1 MGKSLWQEKQKKMN
15 LINVTSFTSK
25 DQLFSVF
32 VFLGLT
38 LALFSSIVQLKIYKH
53 KITMPT
59 KYVQREKSKQVY
71 KKFGRPIRR

>member
-1 MGKSLWQEKQKKMN
+1 MARKIKKKMN
-15 LINVTSFTSK
+15 LINVTSSTSK

-38 LALFSSIVQLKIYKH
+38 LALFSSIVQLKVYKL

-71 KKFGRPIRR
+71 KEFE